1 MNGYQLG
8 GKKLKVQLKRDN
20 SKHSKP
26 FWQSEFIVC
35 SHDQENRYICVT
47 IDHYIVSS
55 GLPPMCRWWWLL
67 YLCSIHIL
75 ENRRIVY
82 FRRSIVVAFVPSDLV
97 HQTLIHSI
105 VFLILMNHFVVNNVL
120 GISGMTCF
128 SVCIILD
135 LI

>member
-1 MNGYQLG
+1 MVKSWKY
-8 GKKLKVQLKRDN
+8 N
-20 SKHSKP
+20 SRETTASTVNLSDKANSLYAHTIRK
-26 FWQSEFIVC
+26 IGT
-35 SHDQENRYICVT
+35 CVT